1 MVDAAIEPAVHIC
14 PKVVQV
20 AALIATL
27 AITWPQSAPS
37 GEDSIAVAAQVYGDV
52 RLLELSIM
60 EVFKGT
66 QQLIGYRL
74 GFFGQEQGMS
84 SL

>member
-1 MVDAAIEPAVHIC
+1 LNYS
-14 PKVVQV
+14 QG
-20 AALIATL
+20 LTL